1 MLRLLTPDLHVE
13 SVFKLN
19 LKKLKKNNIKG
30 LIIDIDNTLVS
41 WDIKYVTE
49 KTKQWLLNLEK
60 EGFRVCLVSNNT
72 KDRVVVFNEELKL
85 PAIHRALKPRTGA
98 FRKAM
103 KIIGTTAK
111 NTAVIGDQIFTDVL
125 GGNRMG
131 LFTVLVV
138 PIVGKE
144 FWWTTFM
151 RKIERYILRTVLKDN
166 KENI

>member
-1 MLRLLTPDLHVE
+1 MLKLLTPDLHIE
-13 SVFKLN
+13 SVFKLD
-19 LKKLKKNNIKG
+19 LEKLKKNDIEG

-41 WDIKYVTE
+41 WDIKYITE
-49 KTKQWLLNLEK
+49 RAKQWLLDLEK
-60 EGFRVCLVSNNT
+60 EGFKVCLVSNNT

-98 FRKAM
+98 FKKAM
-103 KIIGTTAK
+103 KILGTTAE

-125 GGNRMG
+125 GGNRIG

-151 RKIERYILRTVLKDN
+151 RKIERHILKIILKGKKGDV
-166 KENI
+166 

>member
-1 MLRLLTPDLHVE
+1 MLKLLTPDLHIE
-13 SVFKLN
+13 SVFKLD
-19 LKKLKKNNIKG
+19 LEELKKNNIKG

-49 KTKQWLLNLEK
+49 RAKQWLLDLEK
-60 EGFRVCLVSNNT
+60 EGFKVCLVSNNT

-85 PAIHRALKPRTGA
+85 PAIHRALKPRIGA
-98 FRKAM
+98 FKKAM
-103 KIIGTTAK
+103 KNIGTTAE

-125 GGNRMG
+125 GGNRIG

-151 RKIERYILRTVLKDN
+151 RKIERHILKIILKD
-166 KENI
+166 KKGNI

>member
-1 MLRLLTPDLHVE
+1 MLKLLTPDLHIE

-19 LKKLKKNNIKG
+19 LEKLRKNNIRG

-41 WDIKYVTE
+41 WEIKYATE
-49 KTKQWLLNLEK
+49 KIKTWLLSLRK
-60 EGFRVCLVSNNT
+60 EGFEVCLVSNNT
-72 KDRVVVFNEELKL
+72 RDRVVIFNEELKL
-85 PAIHRALKPRTGA
+85 PAIHRALKPRIGA
-98 FRKAM
+98 FKKAM
-103 KIIGTTAK
+103 KAIGTTAE

-144 FWWTTFM
+144 FWWTTFV
-151 RKIERYILRTVLKDN
+151 RKIERHILKVILKD
-166 KENI
+166 KKGDV